1 MSEEKLAANVP
12 VCVEID
18 PTVMEFDVTPGAEL
32 VAAAAAPAV
41 PADVVT
47 IAATSIVPSNATEV
61 SAFNPCLTRIASPI
75 IGRASPPG
83 CRSL

>member
-1 MSEEKLAANVP
+1 MSEEKLDASVP
-12 VCVEID
+12 VCVEIV

-32 VAAAAAPAV
+32 VAAAAPAA

-47 IAATSIVPSNATEV
+47 TAAASIVPRSATAV
-61 SAFNPCLTRIASPI
+61 SALHPCLIRMPSPI
-75 IGRASPPG
+75 VGCASPPG